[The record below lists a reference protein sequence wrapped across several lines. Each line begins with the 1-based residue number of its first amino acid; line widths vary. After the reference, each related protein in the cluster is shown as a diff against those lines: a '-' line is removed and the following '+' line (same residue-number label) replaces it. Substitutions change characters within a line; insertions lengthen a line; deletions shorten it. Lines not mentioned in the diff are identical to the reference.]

1 MCSVPSEWMQFSEPA
16 QHSGV
21 TPLASFPVLSP
32 SRLLQPLICW
42 VGDSS
47 QRSLVCKITRV
58 QTEGLP
64 CCILQ
69 LSVPSQS
76 DLRCFIQ
83 VPYFSSQLNF
93 KEWFLP
99 QSESTPCLSLLI
111 INIWKIV
118 SCSTAALDMDFCI
131 TEGMSENCALIAIRQ
146 ACSSS
151 CTCVCT
157 TQSAVRGA
165 TLVLKVLLM
174 KPNICF
180 WKHVGIL
187 QCVCPHSEY

>member
-1 MCSVPSEWMQFSEPA
+1 MCSIPSEWMQFSEPA
-16 QHSGV
+16 QHSGI
-21 TPLASFPVLSP
+21 TPLASFPVLCP

-42 VGDSS
+42 VGESS
-47 QRSLVCKITRV
+47 QRSLVRKITRV

-64 CCILQ
+64 CCILR

-99 QSESTPCLSLLI
+99 QSESTPCLPLLI

-118 SCSTAALDMDFCI
+118 SCSTAALDVDFYI
-131 TEGMSENCALIAIRQ
+131 TEKGCLKIVHSQQLGRRVALPVQ
-146 ACSSS
+146 QHPLN
-151 CTCVCT
+151 V
-157 TQSAVRGA
+157 SA
-165 TLVLKVLLM
+165 L
-174 KPNICF
+174 F
-180 WKHVGIL
+180 S
-187 QCVCPHSEY
+187 QQ